1 MCGSDYSGAFISHGF
16 KKPNGSFALAYWN
29 STPLLTTDFEGTI
42 SFKVTNVP
50 GEMRVVD
57 PLSGVIYEIPEAML
71 EKTGTH
77 TWMVKNIPITDYPL
91 LLTFGDFAD

>member
-1 MCGSDYSGAFISHGF
+1 MFFPFVIKNFHFVFCTEFIAFRETFCFCPKCG
-16 KKPNGSFALAYWN
+16 KR
-29 STPLLTTDFEGTI
+29 
-42 SFKVTNVP
+42 TNVP

-77 TWMVKNIPITDYPL
+77 TWLVKNIPITDYPL